1 MMMLQK
7 AASNAYSWWWVSHIR
22 TKQSKWLEQNL
33 QDMEEKVR
41 SMLKIIDDD
50 GDSFAKRAEIYFK
63 KRPELVSIVEECYR
77 SYQALA
83 ERYDHL
89 SKDLQSANR
98 TIATVFPEQ
107 VPYSLDDEQDPG
119 SRVWF
124 HKGKVNKALGS
135 AVPSSGLNKDEALD
149 EIDKLSKEI
158 SDMETER
165 ECLKRAYV
173 EGYKKFCEVDNQVAE
188 KQRRVSNLR
197 VEFGLGSVTDDKHEL
212 PIEDVNV
219 DSEKIK
225 HVHLRFE
232 ALRNRFSDPQINQQ
246 KKHVPITNVDNKVH
260 EVLTVEK
267 EKHVSEVSWNE
278 TDEKLEVSSNNASR
292 MMSELVVKIDEL
304 VQRVVNWETTFLSER
319 DLEKRSKSDAD
330 EVPEEDKEAE
340 KEGREIINSRMN
352 LLEGELSK
360 VKDLVDTV
368 VHEMNG
374 LKTHSA
380 EPSCNVDHLSVKA
393 EADSD
398 VDVETEDHQIE
409 QALKDKDVSAE
420 GKNNVAC
427 ETSNVFDAYSSKG
440 PVSTEEDK
448 AKKQYL
454 SDMARSIPD
463 AEINEIE
470 TDDEEVEQP
479 NWRQLYL
486 DGLDDREQVVVD
498 KYSSVL
504 ENYEEV
510 KKKLNEVD
518 KNNRDGFFELAMQ
531 IKELKNAVASRD
543 REVQSLHR
551 KIGFLDENNHVY
563 SIEDHE
569 VNRESPS
576 EQSTLTN
583 SIEASPSE
591 QGKDGSIRKEITV
604 EVESTTHRSS
614 KESSEKAGENNKRT
628 IQSVIENKI
637 RSSIDELLEE
647 NLVFW
652 LRFSAAFNQIKKHQT
667 SVNNLKAKLSTLRK
681 RNHYEGR
688 MEHMQSEIRPVYCQ
702 FQEIRTGLTL
712 WLENNGVLTDEI
724 ESRYTS
730 ICKIQNE
737 IASGDELMSVY
748 QATKFKGEV
757 TNMKHELTKVSNE
770 LKSGFE
776 HVWQLKH
783 EVEKQM
789 NSLEKELGSLI
800 SSMSQPSKSRRSSM
814 SRIPL
819 RSFLLG
825 IKLRNSKQS
834 KGSSIVTSYKNLSK
848 SSR

>member
-107 VPYSLDDEQDPG
+107 VPYSLDDEKDPG

-225 HVHLRFE
+225 HVHLGFD
-232 ALRNRFSDPQINQQ
+232 ALRNRFSAPQINQQ
-246 KKHVPITNVDNKVH
+246 KKHVPIKNVDNKVH
-260 EVLTVEK
+260 EVLIVEK

-304 VQRVVNWETTFLSER
+304 VQRVVNWETTFLSEK

-380 EPSCNVDHLSVKA
+380 ELSCNVDHLSVKA

-398 VDVETEDHQIE
+398 VDGETEDHQIE
-409 QALKDKDVSAE
+409 QALKDKD
-420 GKNNVAC
+420 GL
-427 ETSNVFDAYSSKG
+427 
-440 PVSTEEDK
+440 VSTKEDK

-470 TDDEEVEQP
+470 TDDEEEEQP

-551 KIGFLDENNHVY
+551 KIGFLDENKHVY

-591 QGKDGSIRKEITV
+591 QGKDRSIRKEITV
-604 EVESTTHRSS
+604 EVESTTHGSS

-628 IQSVIENKI
+628 SQSVVENKI

-652 LRFSAAFNQIKKHQT
+652 LRFSAAFNQIKKYQT

-737 IASGDELMSVY
+737 IASGDELISVY

-819 RSFLLG
+819 RSFLFG

>member
-1 MMMLQK
+1 M
-7 AASNAYSWWWVSHIR
+7 
-22 TKQSKWLEQNL
+22 TT
-33 QDMEEKVR
+33 DMEQKVR

-107 VPYSLDDEQDPG
+107 VPYSFDDEQDQE
-119 SRVWF
+119 SLDLRVRF

-135 AVPSSGLNKDEALD
+135 IVPSSGLNKDEALD
-149 EIDKLSKEI
+149 ELNKLSKEI
-158 SDMETER
+158 LDMQPER

-173 EGYKKFCEVDNQVAE
+173 EAYKKFCEVDNQVAE

-197 VEFGLGSVTDDKHEL
+197 VEFGLGSITDDKHKL
-212 PIEDVNV
+212 PIEDENV
-219 DSEKIK
+219 DFEKIK
-225 HVHLRFE
+225 HVQLKFE
-232 ALRNRFSDPQINQQ
+232 ALRNRFSAPQINQQ
-246 KKHVPITNVDNKVH
+246 KQHVPIKNVDNKVL
-260 EVLTVEK
+260 EALIVEK

-278 TDEKLEVSSNNASR
+278 TIEKLEVSSNNASR
-292 MMSELVVKIDEL
+292 MMFELVMKIDEL

-319 DLEKRSKSDAD
+319 DLKKRSKSDLD
-330 EVPEEDKEAE
+330 EVPEEDKEA
-340 KEGREIINSRMN
+340 KSEGQEIINSRMN

-360 VKDLVDTV
+360 VKDLMDTV
-368 VHEMNG
+368 VHEING
-374 LKTHSA
+374 LKTHSD
-380 EPSCNVDHLSVKA
+380 EPSCNVDHLTVIA

-398 VDVETEDHQIE
+398 VDGETEDQQIE
-409 QALKDKDVSAE
+409 QALKDKDVSTE
-420 GKNNVAC
+420 GKKNVAC
-427 ETSNVFDAYSSKG
+427 ETSNEFDAYSSKG
-440 PVSTEEDK
+440 PVSTKEDK
-448 AKKQYL
+448 AKKQDL
-454 SDMARSIPD
+454 SDTISNILD
-463 AEINEIE
+463 IEINEIE
-470 TDDEEVEQP
+470 TDDEEEEQP

-486 DGLDDREQVVVD
+486 DGFDDREKVVVD
-498 KYSSVL
+498 KYSSIL

-531 IKELKNAVASRD
+531 IKELKNTVASRD

-551 KIGFLDENNHVY
+551 KIGFLDENKYVS

-569 VNRESPS
+569 VSRESPS

-591 QGKDGSIRKEITV
+591 HGKYGSIRKEIIV
-604 EVESTTHRSS
+604 EVESNTYESS
-614 KESSEKAGENNKRT
+614 KESSKKTGENKQYT
-628 IQSVIENKI
+628 SQSVVENKI

-647 NLVFW
+647 NLEFW
-652 LRFSAAFNQIKKHQT
+652 LRFSAAFNQIKKYQT

-681 RNHYEGR
+681 RNHFEGK
-688 MEHMQSEIRPVYCQ
+688 MKQMQSEIRPVYCQ
-702 FQEIRTGLTL
+702 FQEIRTDLTL

-737 IASGDELMSVY
+737 IASGNKLMSAY
-748 QATKFKGEV
+748 QVTKFKGEV
-757 TNMKHELTKVSNE
+757 TNMKHELNKVSNE

-783 EVEKQM
+783 EVERQM
-789 NSLEKELGSLI
+789 NNLEKELGSLI
-800 SSMSQPSKSRRSSM
+800 SSMSQPSKPQRSSM

-819 RSFLLG
+819 RSFLSG
-825 IKLRNSKQS
+825 IKLRSFKQS
-834 KGSSIVTSYKNLSK
+834 KGSSMGTSYKNLSK

>member
-1 MMMLQK
+1 
-7 AASNAYSWWWVSHIR
+7 
-22 TKQSKWLEQNL
+22 
-33 QDMEEKVR
+33 MEEKVR

-89 SKDLQSANR
+89 SKDLQRANR

-107 VPYSLDDEQDPG
+107 VPYSLDDEQNQESPG

-197 VEFGLGSVTDDKHEL
+197 VEFGLGSVTDDNKHEL

-232 ALRNRFSDPQINQQ
+232 ALRNRFSAPQINQQ
-246 KKHVPITNVDNKVH
+246 KNHVPSKNVDNKVH
-260 EVLTVEK
+260 EVLIVEK
-267 EKHVSEVSWNE
+267 QKHVCEVSWNE

-292 MMSELVVKIDEL
+292 MMSELAVKIDEL
-304 VQRVVNWETTFLSER
+304 VQRVVNWETAFLSEK

-340 KEGREIINSRMN
+340 KEGREIINCRMN

-368 VHEMNG
+368 VHEING
-374 LKTHSA
+374 LKTHTA
-380 EPSCNVDHLSVKA
+380 APSCNVDHLSVKA

-398 VDVETEDHQIE
+398 VDGETEDHQIE

-420 GKNNVAC
+420 GKNNAAC

-440 PVSTEEDK
+440 PVSTKEDK
-448 AKKQYL
+448 AKKQDL
-454 SDMARSIPD
+454 SDMVSSIPD

-470 TDDEEVEQP
+470 TDDEEEEQP

-504 ENYEEV
+504 QNYEEV
-510 KKKLNEVD
+510 KKKLSEVD

-543 REVQSLHR
+543 REVQYLHR
-551 KIGFLDENNHVY
+551 KIGFLDENNYVY

-604 EVESTTHRSS
+604 EVESTTHGSS
-614 KESSEKAGENNKRT
+614 KESSEKAGENNKPT
-628 IQSVIENKI
+628 SQSVVENKI

-652 LRFSAAFNQIKKHQT
+652 LRFSAAFNQIKKYKT

-702 FQEIRTGLTL
+702 CQEIRTGLTL

-737 IASGDELMSVY
+737 IASGHELMSVY

-800 SSMSQPSKSRRSSM
+800 SSMSQPSKPRRSSM

-819 RSFLLG
+819 RSFLFG

-834 KGSSIVTSYKNLSK
+834 KGSSMVTSYKNLSK

>member
-1 MMMLQK
+1 
-7 AASNAYSWWWVSHIR
+7 
-22 TKQSKWLEQNL
+22 
-33 QDMEEKVR
+33 MEEKVR

-124 HKGKVNKALGS
+124 HKGKVNKALES

-165 ECLKRAYV
+165 ECLKTAYV
-173 EGYKKFCEVDNQVAE
+173 EGYKKFCEVDNQ
-188 KQRRVSNLR
+188 
-197 VEFGLGSVTDDKHEL
+197 L

-232 ALRNRFSDPQINQQ
+232 ALRNRFSAPQINQQ
-246 KKHVPITNVDNKVH
+246 KHVPIKNVDNKVH
-260 EVLTVEK
+260 EVLIVEK

-304 VQRVVNWETTFLSER
+304 VQRVVNWETTFLSEK

-368 VHEMNG
+368 VLEMNG

-398 VDVETEDHQIE
+398 VDGETEDHQIE

-420 GKNNVAC
+420 GKNNVSC

-440 PVSTEEDK
+440 PVSTKEDK

-551 KIGFLDENNHVY
+551 KIGFLDENKYVY

-604 EVESTTHRSS
+604 EVESTTHGSS

-628 IQSVIENKI
+628 SQSVVENKI

-652 LRFSAAFNQIKKHQT
+652 LRFSAAFNQIKKYQT

-702 FQEIRTGLTL
+702 FQEIRTGLTQ

-819 RSFLLG
+819 RSFLFG